1 MLERIWR
8 KWNAYTLLMRMQ
20 VGVASLENSMEA
32 SQKANNIRIVWS
44 RNSTPGY
51 ISKKKNENT
60 NLKKYMH
67 PKFIAVLFPI
77 AKIWKKPKC
86 P

>member
-1 MLERIWR
+1 MVWPLWKTVWR
-8 KWNAYTLLMRMQ
+8 HLKKLIIYVLYDLVILLQ
-20 VGVASLENSMEA
+20 G
-32 SQKANNIRIVWS
+32 IY
-44 RNSTPGY
+44 P
-51 ISKKKNENT
+51 KKKNENT